1 MYRIFIVEDDP
12 GISGAIEKQTNAW
25 GMDARCAEN
34 FHEVM
39 AEFAAYEPHL
49 VLMDI
54 SLPFFNGYFWC
65 QKIREVSKVP
75 VIFISSASDNL
86 NIVMAVQAGADD
98 FIAKPFD
105 FAVLMAK
112 IQAVL
117 RRTYDYGSQVSASEH
132 RGALLSKRTPCCIFR
147 ERK

>member
-1 MYRIFIVEDDP
+1 MNMQNICSIKPPHTVLHIKSLKSHKKETCRRQGVFLRNFVMEKGEKPMYRIFIVEDDP

-75 VIFISSASDNL
+75 VIFISSASDC
-86 NIVMAVQAGADD
+86 
-98 FIAKPFD
+98 
-105 FAVLMAK
+105 
-112 IQAVL
+112 
-117 RRTYDYGSQVSASEH
+117 YGSAG
-132 RGALLSKRTPCCIFR
+132 RGR
-147 ERK
+147 